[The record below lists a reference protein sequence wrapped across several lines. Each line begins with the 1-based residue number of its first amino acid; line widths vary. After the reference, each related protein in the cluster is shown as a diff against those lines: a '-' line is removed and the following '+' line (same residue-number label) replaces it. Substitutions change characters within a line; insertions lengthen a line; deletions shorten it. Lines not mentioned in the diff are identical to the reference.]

1 MFYAWCQ
8 QQLAC
13 LFLIVKQKLIIRDF
27 TDVESLIREDEEK
40 YNRKY
45 NEIPETLKRD
55 FYAFSETRM
64 STLLYRNNIKNDLSD
79 FLAMYPQYNNIKD
92 IQNIKMLSDNPVA
105 ELVSGYFRKKGFKLS
120 LMFFNHSLV
129 DNPSD
134 IKIDL
139 IDKNYGIESYIK
151 SLLKEYDFFDKMKN
165 FSNKNNEYE
174 TLSDSYYAFEN
185 GDLALAIHG
194 FTWKRTRA
202 KYSKAYFKIIDT
214 YDFDPKSLPGKVA
227 GLAGTNDY
235 DIEIY
240 GLVQNNSFR

>member
-105 ELVSGYFRKKGFKLS
+105 ELVSGYFRKKVS
-120 LMFFNHSLV
+120 
-129 DNPSD
+129 
-134 IKIDL
+134 
-139 IDKNYGIESYIK
+139 NY
-151 SLLKEYDFFDKMKN
+151 L
-165 FSNKNNEYE
+165 
-174 TLSDSYYAFEN
+174 
-185 GDLALAIHG
+185 
-194 FTWKRTRA
+194 
-202 KYSKAYFKIIDT
+202 
-214 YDFDPKSLPGKVA
+214 
-227 GLAGTNDY
+227 
-235 DIEIY
+235 
-240 GLVQNNSFR
+240 

>member
-1 MFYAWCQ
+1 MKKVLFMV
-8 QQLAC
+8 LA
-13 LFLIVKQKLIIRDF
+13 IVSLLVFNSKIEANELDVIDEYRNALIIRYF
-27 TDVESLIREDEEK
+27 IDVESLIREDEEK
-40 YNRKY
+40 NNRKY
-45 NEIPETLKRD
+45 NEIPETLK
-55 FYAFSETRM
+55 
-64 STLLYRNNIKNDLSD
+64 
-79 FLAMYPQYNNIKD
+79 
-92 IQNIKMLSDNPVA
+92 MLSDNPVD
-105 ELVSGYFRKKGFKLS
+105 ELVSGYFRKKGYKLS

-151 SLLKEYDFFDKMKN
+151 SLLKEDDIFDKMKN

-174 TLSDSYYAFEN
+174 TLSDSDYAFEN

-214 YDFDPKSLPGKVA
+214 YDFDPKSLQEK
-227 GLAGTNDY
+227 NM
-235 DIEIY
+235 IERI
-240 GLVQNNSFR
+240 GSKRDGNWIVMG